1 MAENTKIDSSTTQP
15 KGDNSVYNELIS
27 QAEDLIY
34 WKNPIKS
41 GLVFVTGLFTFFVL
55 TVGGY
60 TVISLTS
67 NLLLW
72 LLIISFAYTNGTMM
86 FATFQGKSPVN
97 PHISR
102 WGEAKFD
109 ITKETVDEYVDFLLP
124 YVNKGIDFA
133 REVAFCLNNMKTLKV
148 IGALWVISIFS
159 NLFSGLTLL
168 FLEFFLAFSIPR
180 LYEMNKQQVDKYA
193 DIALTQSK
201 IYYKQ
206 VSDIIKEKIPKGI
219 SADSKKKVQ

>member
-1 MAENTKIDSSTTQP
+1 
-15 KGDNSVYNELIS
+15 LIS
-27 QAEDLIY
+27 QVEDLIY
-34 WKNPIKS
+34 WKNTIKS
-41 GLVFVTGLFTFFVL
+41 GLVFATGLFTFFVL

-72 LLIISFAYTNGTMM
+72 ILVISFAYTNGTMM

-102 WGEAKFD
+102 WGEDKFN
-109 ITKETVDEYVDFLLP
+109 ITKETIEEYIECLLP

-133 REVAFCLNNMKTLKV
+133 REVAFCTNNMRTLKV

-180 LYEMNKQQVDKYA
+180 LYEMNKQQVDKVA
-193 DIALTQSK
+193 EIALSQSK
-201 IYYKQ
+201 IYYEQISK
-206 VSDIIKEKIPKGI
+206 IIMEKVPKGMT
-219 SADSKKKVQ
+219 ADAKKKAQ

>member
-97 PHISR
+97 PHTSR